1 MTLRVEISIVPF
13 GNEEKKRII
22 HQINIS
28 NISLNPGDNCQYG
41 VEVDKYKTEKYDS
54 VVDHR
59 RSLGALKLVHA
70 VFEELEL
77 QGKLDTKVT

>member
-1 MTLRVEISIVPF
+1 MTLRVELSIIPF
-13 GNEEKKRII
+13 GDESKKRVI

-28 NISLNPGDNCQYG
+28 NISLHPGDNCKYG

-54 VVDHR
+54 IVDHR
-59 RSLGALKLVHA
+59 RSLGALKLVHS

-77 QGKLDTKVT
+77 QGKLNS

>member
-1 MTLRVEISIVPF
+1 MTLRVRVSIVPF
-13 GNEEKKRII
+13 GDETKEREI

-28 NISLNPGDNCQYG
+28 NISLYPGDNCKYG
-41 VEVDKYKTEKYDS
+41 VEVDKYKTEEYDS

-59 RSLGALKLVHA
+59 RSLGALKLIHG

-77 QGKLDTKVT
+77 QGKLDSKTT